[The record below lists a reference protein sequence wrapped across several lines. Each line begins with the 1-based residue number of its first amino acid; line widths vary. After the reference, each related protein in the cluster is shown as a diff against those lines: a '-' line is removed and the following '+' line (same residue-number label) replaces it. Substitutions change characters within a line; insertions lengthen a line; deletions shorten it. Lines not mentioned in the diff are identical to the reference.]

1 LIKAVMK
8 IHRRLIT
15 KISWNRD
22 QSGMSLLEALVAIAM
37 LGGIIVVMVFA
48 MSGGILAV
56 GENAEE
62 VSAQELARSQ
72 MEYIKSCVYDP
83 DATTYPT
90 VDMPNDYSI
99 SVVVEDVPDT
109 NTDIQKV
116 TAKISRGGDL
126 VMTVTDY
133 KVNR

>member
-1 LIKAVMK
+1 MFRK
-8 IHRRLIT
+8 LIT
-15 KISWNRD
+15 KISWHRD
-22 QSGMSLLEALVAIAM
+22 QSGMTLLEALVAIAM
-37 LGGIIVVMVFA
+37 LGGVIVVMVFA

-62 VSAQELARSQ
+62 VSAQELVRSQ

-99 SVVVEDVPDT
+99 SVAVEDVPDT

-116 TAKISRGGDL
+116 TANISRGGDL

>member
-1 LIKAVMK
+1 
-8 IHRRLIT
+8 
-15 KISWNRD
+15 
-22 QSGMSLLEALVAIAM
+22 MSLLEALVAIAM

-90 VDMPNDYSI
+90 VDMPNDYGI
-99 SVVVEDVPDT
+99 SVGVENVPYT

-116 TAKISRGGDL
+116 TANISRGGDL